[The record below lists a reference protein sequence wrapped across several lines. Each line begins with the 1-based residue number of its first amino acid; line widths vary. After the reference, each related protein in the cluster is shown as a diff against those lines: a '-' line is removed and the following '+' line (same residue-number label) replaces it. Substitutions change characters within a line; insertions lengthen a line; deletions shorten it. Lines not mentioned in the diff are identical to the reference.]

1 MDEITIPEDALLHHL
16 AILGKTGAGKTTA
29 AKGWIERLLDEARR
43 VCIVDPTGVWWG
55 LRLDASGKENAFPVL
70 ILGGRHGDAPLGEHD
85 GERVAGM
92 VASWRTSF
100 VLDTSRMRVGERT
113 RFFTDFA
120 EALMRENAH
129 PLHLVIDE
137 AHNFMPQGK
146 VPNPQAGKMLHAAN
160 ELLSGGRVRGLRVML
175 LSQRSAKIHKDSLT
189 QVETLVAMRLIGPQD
204 RAAVEAWIKDNG
216 TKEEGVEIISSLP
229 RLKVGEGWVWSP
241 ENDFLRRVSFP
252 MIKTF
257 DSSKAP
263 DDGSVQVSPLH
274 SPGLPLEELR
284 AIMGAPAPA
293 KAPAGASGA
302 DLKAARAE
310 GYGEGFEAGR
320 RAGTAEGYQ
329 EGVKV
334 GISTA
339 LRELRSP
346 IERLEGL
353 AYGEDHEGPV
363 AEPDPEPTNVVRMR
377 PPVLQVRPDGP
388 FGRGLRGKAAG
399 KIIVDD
405 PGSEEGP
412 AIGAAAP
419 GRKQLD
425 ILGALVWAEA
435 FLKKGE
441 IERQLVA
448 WLAGA
453 SAKASGFQNNLGAMR
468 TAGLIDYPSPGYVSL
483 TSEGRQAAPS
493 VDRPVTPEALK
504 EAISARL
511 TGPQDAI
518 FDLLWGEY
526 PNKFHRETIASTLGK
541 SAKASGFQNDLG
553 RLRTLGLIEYPAPG
567 WAVAADFLFN

>member
-55 LRLDASGKENAFPVL
+55 LRLDATGKENAFPVL

-85 GERVAGM
+85 GERVAEM
-92 VASWRTSF
+92 VATWRTSF

-263 DDGSVQVSPLH
+263 DDGSVPVAPLH
-274 SPGLPLEELR
+274 SPDLPLEELR
-284 AIMGAPAPA
+284 SIMGAAAPA
-293 KAPAGASGA
+293 KSPAGPSGA
-302 DLKAARAE
+302 ELKAARTA
-310 GYGEGFEAGR
+310 GYDEGFEAGR

-329 EGVKV
+329 DGVKV
-334 GISTA
+334 GISMA

-346 IERLEGL
+346 IDRLEGL
-353 AYGEDHEGPV
+353 AYGDDHEGPA
-363 AEPDPEPTNVVRMR
+363 AEPEPEPTNVVRMK
-377 PPVLQVRPDGP
+377 PPVLHVRPDNP
-388 FGRGLRGKAAG
+388 FGRGLTGKAAEMV
-399 KIIVDD
+399 IVDNPSQD
-405 PGSEEGP
+405 DTGSAVP
-412 AIGAAAP
+412 S
-419 GRKQLD
+419 RKQRD
-425 ILGALVWAEA
+425 ILAALLWVEA
-435 FLKKGE
+435 YLKKPDAD
-441 IERQLVA
+441 RQLVA
-448 WLAGA
+448 WIAGA

-468 TAGLIDYPSPGYVSL
+468 TAGLIDYPSPGFVMI
-483 TSEGRQAAPS
+483 TDAGRAVAPLIS
-493 VDRPVTPEALK
+493 KPVNRWELK
-504 EAISARL
+504 DTVAGRL
-511 TGPQDAI
+511 SGPQRAI
-518 FDLLWGEY
+518 FEHLWDAHPES
-526 PNKFHRETIASTLGK
+526 FSRSAIALAVGK
-541 SAKASGFQNDLG
+541 SEKASGFQNDLG
-553 RLRTLGLIEYPAPG
+553 RLRTLGLIDYPAPG
-567 WAVAADFLFN
+567 YAVAADFLFN

>member
-16 AILGKTGAGKTTA
+16 AILGKTGSGKTTA
-29 AKGWIERLLDEARR
+29 AKGWIEKLLDDARR

-55 LRLDASGKENAFPVL
+55 LRLDATGKQNAFPVV

-85 GERVAGM
+85 GEK
-92 VASWRTSF
+92 VASLVATWRTSF

-120 EALMRENAH
+120 EALMRENSH

-216 TKEEGVEIISSLP
+216 TKEEGAEIISSLP

-241 ENDFLRRVSFP
+241 ENDFLRRVHFP

-263 DDGSVQVSPLH
+263 EDGSVAVAPQLSADI
-274 SPGLPLEELR
+274 PLEELKSILGR
-284 AIMGAPAPA
+284 TEPPAPTA
-293 KAPAGASGA
+293 TASRA
-302 DLKAARAE
+302 ELKAARAD
-310 GYGEGFEAGR
+310 GYGEGFAEGR
-320 RAGTAEGYQ
+320 KAGTAEGYQ

-334 GISTA
+334 GISMA
-339 LRELRSP
+339 LRELREP
-346 IERLEGL
+346 MGRLEGL
-353 AYGEDHEGPV
+353 AYG
-363 AEPDPEPTNVVRMR
+363 PDLDETAPDAPEASNVV
-377 PPVLQVRPDGP
+377 PLKVPVLHVRPDSP
-388 FGRGLRGKAAG
+388 FLKPGLSGNAAHTVV
-399 KIIVDD
+399 VD
-405 PGSEEGP
+405 E
-412 AIGAAAP
+412 IGLPDGAEALNA
-419 GRKQLD
+419 RRTD
-425 ILGALVWAEA
+425 ILGALIWAEA
-435 FLKKGE
+435 FLKRPA
-441 IERQLVA
+441 IDRQLVA
-448 WLAGA
+448 WMADV

-468 TAGLIDYPSPGYVSL
+468 TAGLIDYPGPGQVSL
-483 TSEGRQAAPS
+483 TPLGRSYAPK

-504 EAISARL
+504 TAIMERL
-511 TGPQDAI
+511 SGPQGAI

-526 PNKFHRETIASTLGK
+526 PNKFQRERIASTLGK

-553 RLRTLGLIEYPAPG
+553 RLRTLGLIDYPAPG
-567 WAVAADFLFN
+567 WASAADFLFN